1 MVGIMDNIKD
11 YTLDLD
17 DSQAHVL
24 EAGSG
29 YPTIFLHGAGFTNS
43 AEAWLPCLKEG
54 LADSVHVYAID
65 HVGAGYTSRR
75 EGRYEFGFLV
85 DHVREVQDALGFE
98 KTNIV
103 GHSLGGW
110 VGGVLA
116 YESPERVN
124 KLVLA
129 ANAGLNVQPPA
140 GVAERA
146 QLPSHDQLAQDLA
159 GIADDEVRAAMLEA
173 RKRIVDY
180 PNAAETYDGVGEMFG
195 AIPMRKRYYLTRR
208 LGRIKAPT
216 LLIYGEN
223 DLHVPSP
230 EGRKV
235 MHEGI
240 KGSQMVVMPDTG
252 HSMITERPREVVK
265 MISDFLNG

>member
-1 MVGIMDNIKD
+1 MANVLDKIKD
-11 YTLDLD
+11 YTIDLAD
-17 DSQAHVL
+17 ERAHVL

-29 YPTIFLHGAGFTNS
+29 YPTILLHGAGFTNS
-43 AEAWLPCLKEG
+43 AEAWLPCIKEG
-54 LADSVHVYAID
+54 LAESVHVYAID
-65 HVGAGYTSRR
+65 HIGAGYTSRR

-110 VGGVLA
+110 VAAVLA

-146 QLPSHDQLAQDLA
+146 KLPSYEQLEQDLA
-159 GIADDEVRAAMLEA
+159 GVADSEMRAAMLAA

-208 LGRIKAPT
+208 LNRIKAPA

-223 DLHVPSP
+223 DLHVPPP

-235 MHEGI
+235 MCDGI
-240 KGSQMVVMPDTG
+240 KGSQMVVMPNTG
-252 HSMITERPREVVK
+252 HSMITERPREVAK
-265 MISDFLNG
+265 LIADFLN